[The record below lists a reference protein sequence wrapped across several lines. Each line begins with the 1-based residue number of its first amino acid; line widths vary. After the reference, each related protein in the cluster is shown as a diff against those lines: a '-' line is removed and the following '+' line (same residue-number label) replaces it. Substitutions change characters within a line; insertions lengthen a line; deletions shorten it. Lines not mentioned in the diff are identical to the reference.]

1 MGVGVWGCGGVWER
15 MFRQLRALILPVMVV
30 GVIPAGLLFY
40 NRRALDLASPARW
53 AVAAVGLALV
63 GGGLWLMAQT
73 IRLLIVE
80 GQGTLAP
87 WDPTQRL
94 VVRGIYRYVRNPMIT
109 GVIAIALGEAAVFA
123 SGALLAWA
131 ALVTLVNAIYIP
143 LLEEPGLVQRFG
155 AEYETYRRNVP
166 RWLPRREP

>member
-1 MGVGVWGCGGVWER
+1 MNVVTVS
-15 MFRQLRALILPVMVV
+15 RQLRALMLPVIVV
-30 GVIPAGLLFY
+30 GVIPAVLLYF
-40 NRRALDLASPARW
+40 NRPGSDFSS
-53 AVAAVGLALV
+53 VAQLALV
-63 GGGLWLMAQT
+63 MGGLLLMAAGLWLMAQT
-73 IRLLIVE
+73 VRLLIVE
-80 GQGTLAP
+80 GRGTLAP
-87 WDPTQRL
+87 WDPTRRL

-131 ALVTLVNAIYIP
+131 ALVALVNALYIP

-166 RWLPRREP
+166 RWLPRLRPWEN